1 MHYAKQGRSERLDV
15 PLGRLCI
22 FQFAKFEYRR
32 LTVFRKGACV
42 RSLLWQATE
51 AQLCATRLHRL
62 VCAPLCAQRLTVALE
77 VSVRYFTDTPAPRRL
92 EVGWSQGANQIPYMS
107 EDVTVRSFTPK
118 HTTAP
123 PALTAGNAALSVD
136 H

>member
-77 VSVRYFTDTPAPRRL
+77 VSVRYFT
-92 EVGWSQGANQIPYMS
+92 
-107 EDVTVRSFTPK
+107 PK